1 MRLVFWPHKTLLSS
15 LSFFPWNEYEPRER
29 EVREKQNI
37 DHRKASH
44 MHEQIKKAKV
54 VVIADMELSNGGPK
68 SHSQTYFVD
77 KTTSVAA
84 FYNLTVNK
92 PNIKS

>member
-1 MRLVFWPHKTLLSS
+1 
-15 LSFFPWNEYEPRER
+15 
-29 EVREKQNI
+29 
-37 DHRKASH
+37 

-84 FYNLTVNK
+84 FYNLTVNR